1 MAKRQMYHYL
11 KGNIFKII
19 LNAFLFA
26 TKQYDLLIKGQKTF
40 SRLIQLNCDHVDDL
54 EDLENCI
61 SNMTQKDLQ
70 GNKIINVKA
79 AAVHFFVFKIDS
91 FFGLGN
97 D

>member
-54 EDLENCI
+54 
-61 SNMTQKDLQ
+61 
-70 GNKIINVKA
+70 G
-79 AAVHFFVFKIDS
+79 
-91 FFGLGN
+91 GLRKLHIKYDTEGFIGL
-97 D
+97 